1 MMDEFYSDL
10 LEDLKVK
17 LLDKFGSLTTA
28 AAEIGINRSNLSSV
42 LSGSHEISVGLYL
55 TICSSLNVVG
65 PLPTG
70 VKDVAIPLREYMA
83 VDHDMVT
90 RSLLS
95 VMLK

>member
-1 MMDEFYSDL
+1 MDEFYSDL

-42 LSGSHEISVGLYL
+42 LSGSHEISVGLL

>member
-1 MMDEFYSDL
+1 MDEFYSDL

-28 AAEIGINRSNLSSV
+28 AVEIGINRSNLSSV
-42 LSGSHEISVGLYL
+42 LSGAHEISVGLYL

>member
-1 MMDEFYSDL
+1 MDDFYSDL

-17 LLDKFGSLTTA
+17 LLDRFGSLTTA

-42 LSGSHEISVGLYL
+42 LSGVHEISVGLYL